1 MRTQPSNVGGA
12 CAAGGWGFSLNFT
25 KGESLSKKPACPPRQ
40 GFLSSFIPPSRSS
53 DRQSRERVWRRLL
66 GDLYSLPHSKHKG
79 EKYKR
84 NTKRA
89 ALHHAASVKRSSLA
103 TSQSSDLSQSMSS
116 HHLSHSYGDP
126 MGASTPSLSRSV
138 NSRGRSRL
146 KPNGTA
152 APDIMHR
159 LDTED
164 SLAAPV
170 AVPGAV
176 SQSTSR
182 LNQQVELCL
191 GLTERKTA
199 MPEASL
205 DMSFSGPSTSFA
217 MSSASLAPAADAD
230 QGGQRAE
237 AIEQLSFRIEQLKLQ
252 FKRKSSDDAH
262 SPPASPGRPA
272 FSPRMGTSPVVGSP
286 RMEAASP
293 RGIGEG
299 VG

>member
-1 MRTQPSNVGGA
+1 MLRWCLQIARVFHLHLYPHPLASPV
-12 CAAGGWGFSLNFT
+12 
-25 KGESLSKKPACPPRQ
+25 
-40 GFLSSFIPPSRSS
+40 

-182 LNQQVELCL
+182 LNQQVEVCC
-191 GLTERKTA
+191 
-199 MPEASL
+199 
-205 DMSFSGPSTSFA
+205 
-217 MSSASLAPAADAD
+217 
-230 QGGQRAE
+230 
-237 AIEQLSFRIEQLKLQ
+237 
-252 FKRKSSDDAH
+252 H
-262 SPPASPGRPA
+262 RPA
-272 FSPRMGTSPVVGSP
+272 DLCVRLPKNHAPGQSCSIRTPVPR
-286 RMEAASP
+286 
-293 RGIGEG
+293 
-299 VG
+299 